1 MIVKIK
7 DNEIQYYATLSL
19 WTIPVYGK
27 MKNSLSASW
36 RRRAVSIVFVS
47 Q

>member
-7 DNEIQYYATLSL
+7 DNEMQYYATLSL
-19 WTIPVYGK
+19 WTILVYRK
-27 MKNSLSASW
+27 KKNGLSASW